1 MSSVWI
7 VPGLA
12 VHRYAI
18 PSADALRGNGHDVR
32 LLEPPGW
39 PGRPAELDRYG
50 EALAAEIADTVGRV
64 DLLVGLSV
72 GGQAA
77 AVAAATTPGIPRLL
91 LVSPTIDPDH
101 RTRRALLAGWLRGE
115 DHPDSPGTRTHLP
128 DWRRAGPVRIYRT
141 FASVLTVQLEQIL
154 PTVDAAVTIAHADH
168 DQLSSH
174 ASVGPDSSSSRTPR
188 TPGRSA
194 ITPASADSWTLCS
207 TPTASIG
214 DKILDGGRS
223 TL

>member
-18 PSADALRGNGHDVR
+18 PAADALRGNGHDVR
-32 LLEPPGW
+32 LVEPPGW

-50 EALAAEIADTVGRV
+50 EALAAEIADTVGGV

-174 ASVGPDSSSSRTPR
+174 AYAVELARLGRARFLVLPNAPHSWPVGDHDVFCRLV
-188 TPGRSA
+188 
-194 ITPASADSWTLCS
+194 DTL
-207 TPTASIG
+207 
-214 DKILDGGRS
+214 LDTDRVDR
-223 TL
+223 

>member
-18 PSADALRGNGHDVR
+18 PAADALRRKGHDVR
-32 LLEPPGW
+32 LVEPPGW
-39 PGRPAELDRYG
+39 PGRPAELDRFG
-50 EALAAEIADTVGRV
+50 EALAAEIADTVGGAAREALAAEIADTVGDV

-77 AVAAATTPGIPRLL
+77 AVAAATTPGIRRLL

-115 DHPDSPGTRTHLP
+115 DHPDSPGTRTPSSGLAASRPSPDLPHL
-128 DWRRAGPVRIYRT
+128 RLRA
-141 FASVLTVQLEQIL
+141 
-154 PTVDAAVTIAHADH
+154 H
-168 DQLSSH
+168 D
-174 ASVGPDSSSSRTPR
+174 
-188 TPGRSA
+188 SA
-194 ITPASADSWTLCS
+194 
-207 TPTASIG
+207 
-214 DKILDGGRS
+214 
-223 TL
+223 